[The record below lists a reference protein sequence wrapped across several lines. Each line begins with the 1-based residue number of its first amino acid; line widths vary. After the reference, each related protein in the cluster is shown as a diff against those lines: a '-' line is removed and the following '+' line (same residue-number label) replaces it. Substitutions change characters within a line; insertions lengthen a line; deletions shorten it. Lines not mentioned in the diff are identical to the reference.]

1 MRDELISF
9 QQTAVS
15 KLLAE
20 INSAE
25 AYHKVDGR
33 PQVIAFRAP
42 TGSGKTIVMTT
53 VIEDI
58 LNGTETTVEQPEA
71 IFVWL
76 SDSPQL
82 NEQSKTKIITKA
94 DKIRPNQCVTIEDD
108 SFDQEMFDD
117 GMIYF
122 LNTQKLGKSS
132 RLVSGGDSRTYT
144 IWQTLQNTAVQ
155 KGNHLYVIID
165 EAHRGMHDRDAARA
179 TTIMQKFLKG
189 SEADGL
195 QPMPV
200 VIGMSATDER
210 FRRLVGNIS
219 SVRHD
224 VDVRPDEVRSSGLL
238 KDRIIITYPEQ
249 DSIDDMV
256 ILQAAADE
264 WKDKCE
270 HWNYYCET
278 QHSQQVRPV
287 LVIQVENRS
296 SDSASATE
304 IGECLSRIETRTGAR
319 FTEYEV
325 VHTFGQTATIEVG
338 DLKIHH
344 VDASDIADNK
354 KIRVVFF
361 KENLSTGWDCP
372 RAETMMSFRHAQDAT
387 YIAQLLG
394 RMIRTPLQRHIDVDE
409 TLNEVRLFLPH
420 FNKDN
425 VESVMKA
432 LQDEEGSDIPAD
444 VEGESYGSDS
454 RETWGYRPRTNHRE
468 VDPNQITLE
477 GYAQS
482 QGIPADPLFGNQYA
496 EAGKETAGETT
507 QKELVSPASADRP
520 DTNIGNPFIRTVPT
534 QQNTDAGTASLV
546 SGAETSETST
556 SPEPEQEQLV
566 FTDSIDREAIA
577 AFINRTAL
585 ITYEIKP
592 FKTTDYLPSLIKLA
606 SLIKNTGLD
615 TYALYNIQADGIKM
629 IEEYISKLKK
639 IGEYDTLATE
649 VKKLNLSWKVF
660 DAFGEAVNGDEE
672 YIYYTSSDEDI
683 DRKFRIAEKILGGFG
698 LGAAYG
704 APHFNQDN
712 PSEYMVHVIL
722 FAADKDCVDKLHLY
736 AKDKFNELSDAYR
749 LQFAHM
755 TSDSYRKQYDAIISN
770 GNEVSAHSFHL
781 PEQIRPI
788 VDQDGEKYYNHFFV
802 NEDTGCAKIKLDTW
816 EKAVIDEEV
825 QRPDFVCWIRNPA
838 SSKSWGLC
846 LQRLENGI
854 VKGFYPDFLI
864 IRNVIGIGYV
874 IDILEPH
881 RGDLTDNLSKAKAL
895 VDYAQRQPS
904 APIGR
909 LQLIREG
916 KDNITGKKRMKRL
929 DLAKSAVRAKVMQLQ
944 MIQELDN
951 LFLDDNLVD

>member
-20 INSAE
+20 ITSAQ
-25 AYHKVDGR
+25 AYHRVDGR

-42 TGSGKTIVMTT
+42 TGSGKTIVMTE

-82 NEQSKTKIITKA
+82 NEQSKTKIIQKA
-94 DKIRPNQCVTIEDD
+94 DKIRPNQCVRIEDD
-108 SFDQEMFDD
+108 SFDQEMLDD

-122 LNTQKLGKSS
+122 LNTQKLGKAS
-132 RLVSGGDSRTYT
+132 RLVSGSDSRTYT
-144 IWQTLQNTAVQ
+144 IWQSLQNTAER

-165 EAHRGMHDRDAARA
+165 EAHRGMQDREAARA
-179 TTIMQKFLKG
+179 TSIMQKFLKG

-195 QPMPV
+195 DALPV

-224 VDVRPDEVRSSGLL
+224 VDVRPDEVRASGLL

-270 HWNYYCET
+270 HWNYYCTT
-278 QHSQQVRPV
+278 QKSQQVRPV
-287 LVIQVENRS
+287 LVIQVENRN

-304 IGECLSRIETRTGAR
+304 IGECLSRIEARTGAR
-319 FTEYEV
+319 FSEYEV
-325 VHTFGQTATIEVG
+325 VHTFGQTATIEAG
-338 DLKIHH
+338 GLKIHH

-409 TLNEVRLFLPH
+409 TLNEVCLFLPH

-432 LQDEEGSDIPAD
+432 LQDEEGSDIPAN
-444 VEGESYGSDS
+444 VEGESYGNDS
-454 RETWGYRPRTNHRE
+454 RETWGYRPRKHQPK
-468 VDPNQITLE
+468 VDLNQMTLA
-477 GYAQS
+477 GFAQS
-482 QGIPADPLFGNQYA
+482 QSIFVDPLF
-496 EAGKETAGETT
+496 EATESKADDTTKGGTT
-507 QKELVSPASADRP
+507 QEESVSSQQQKPDINIDNPSEMNVPAPRSINQGTTFAP
-520 DTNIGNPFIRTVPT
+520 
-534 QQNTDAGTASLV
+534 QQSDVGV
-546 SGAETSETST
+546 SST
-556 SPEPEQEQLV
+556 PEPEQEQLV
-566 FTDSIDREAIA
+566 FTDSIDREVIA
-577 AFINRTAL
+577 TFINKTAL

-615 TYALYNIQADGIKM
+615 SYALHSIQQDGVRMIK
-629 IEEYISKLKK
+629 EYIGRLKEN
-639 IGEYDTLATE
+639 GEYDTLASE

-660 DAFGEAVNGDEE
+660 DAFGKAVNEDKE

-698 LGAAYG
+698 LGTAYG
-704 APHFNQDN
+704 TLHFNPEN

-722 FAADKDCVDKLHLY
+722 FAAEKDCVDKLHLY
-736 AKDKFNELSDAYR
+736 AKNKFNEMSDTYR

-755 TSDSYRKQYDAIISN
+755 QSEKYRKQYDAIISN

-788 VDQDGEKYYNHFFV
+788 VDLDGEKYYNHFFV
-802 NEDTGCAKIKLDTW
+802 NEEVGYAKIKLDSW
-816 EKAVIDEEV
+816 EKAVIEEESK
-825 QRPDFVCWIRNPA
+825 RDDFICWIRNP
-838 SSKSWGLC
+838 SKGWGLC

-864 IRNVIGIGYV
+864 IRNVVGIGYA

-895 VDYAQRQPS
+895 VDYAQKQPS

-909 LQLIREG
+909 LQMIREG
-916 KDNITGKKRMKRL
+916 KDSITGKKRMKRL
-929 DLAKSAVRAKVMQLQ
+929 DLAKSAVRERVMQLQ
-944 MIQELDN
+944 STQELDA
-951 LFLDDNLVD
+951 LFLDDSLVE

>member
-20 INSAE
+20 INSAQ
-25 AYHKVDGR
+25 AYHRVDGR

-42 TGSGKTIVMTT
+42 TGSGKTIVMTE

-82 NEQSKTKIITKA
+82 NEQSKTKIIQKA

-108 SFDQEMFDD
+108 SFDQEMLDD

-122 LNTQKLGKSS
+122 LNTQKLGKAS
-132 RLVSGGDSRTYT
+132 RLVSGSDSRTYT
-144 IWQTLQNTAVQ
+144 IWQSLQNTAER

-165 EAHRGMHDRDAARA
+165 EAHRGMQDREAARA
-179 TTIMQKFLKG
+179 TSIMQKFLKG

-195 QPMPV
+195 DALPV

-224 VDVRPDEVRSSGLL
+224 VDVRPDEVRASGLL

-270 HWNYYCET
+270 HWNYYCTT
-278 QHSQQVRPV
+278 QKSQQVRPV
-287 LVIQVENRS
+287 LVIQVENRN

-304 IGECLSRIETRTGAR
+304 IGECLSRIEARTGAR
-319 FTEYEV
+319 FSEYEV
-325 VHTFGQTATIEVG
+325 VHTFGQTATIEAG
-338 DLKIHH
+338 GLKIHH

-409 TLNEVRLFLPH
+409 TLNEVCLFLPH

-444 VEGESYGSDS
+444 VEGESYGNDS
-454 RETWGYRPRTNHRE
+454 RETWGYRPRKHQPK
-468 VDPNQITLE
+468 VDLNQMTLA
-477 GYAQS
+477 GFAQS
-482 QGIPADPLFGNQYA
+482 QSIFVDPLF
-496 EAGKETAGETT
+496 EATESKADDTTKGGTT
-507 QKELVSPASADRP
+507 QEESVSSQQQKPDINIDNPSEMNVPAPRSINQGTTFAP
-520 DTNIGNPFIRTVPT
+520 
-534 QQNTDAGTASLV
+534 QQSDVGV
-546 SGAETSETST
+546 SST
-556 SPEPEQEQLV
+556 PEPEQEQLV
-566 FTDSIDREAIA
+566 FTDSIDREVIA
-577 AFINRTAL
+577 TFINKTAL

-615 TYALYNIQADGIKM
+615 SYALHSIQQDGVRMIK
-629 IEEYISKLKK
+629 EYIGRLKEN
-639 IGEYDTLATE
+639 GEYDTLASE

-660 DAFGEAVNGDEE
+660 DAFGKAVNEDKE

-698 LGAAYG
+698 LGTAYG
-704 APHFNQDN
+704 TLHFNPEN

-722 FAADKDCVDKLHLY
+722 FAAEKDCVDKLHLY
-736 AKDKFNELSDAYR
+736 AKNKFNEMSDTYI

-755 TSDSYRKQYDAIISN
+755 QSEKYRKQYDAIISN

-788 VDQDGEKYYNHFFV
+788 VDLDGEKYYNHFFV
-802 NEDTGCAKIKLDTW
+802 NEEVGYAKIKLDSW
-816 EKAVIDEEV
+816 EKAVIEEESK
-825 QRPDFVCWIRNPA
+825 RDDFICWIRNP
-838 SSKSWGLC
+838 SKGWGLC

-864 IRNVIGIGYV
+864 IRNVVGIGYA

-895 VDYAQRQPS
+895 VDYAQKQPS

-909 LQLIREG
+909 LQMIREG
-916 KDNITGKKRMKRL
+916 KDSITGKKRMKRL
-929 DLAKSAVRAKVMQLQ
+929 DLAKSAVRERVMQLQ
-944 MIQELDN
+944 STQELDA
-951 LFLDDNLVD
+951 LFLDDSLVE

>member
-20 INSAE
+20 INSAQ
-25 AYHKVDGR
+25 AYHRVDGR

-42 TGSGKTIVMTT
+42 TGSGKTIVMTE

-82 NEQSKTKIITKA
+82 NEQSKTKIIQKA

-108 SFDQEMFDD
+108 SFDQEMLDD

-122 LNTQKLGKSS
+122 LNTQKLGKAS
-132 RLVSGGDSRTYT
+132 RLVSGSDSRTYT
-144 IWQTLQNTAVQ
+144 IWQSLQNTAER

-165 EAHRGMHDRDAARA
+165 EAHRGMQDREAARA
-179 TTIMQKFLKG
+179 TSIMQKFLKG

-195 QPMPV
+195 DALPV

-224 VDVRPDEVRSSGLL
+224 VDVRPDEVRASGLL

-270 HWNYYCET
+270 HWNYYCTT
-278 QHSQQVRPV
+278 QKSQQVRPV
-287 LVIQVENRS
+287 LVIQVENRN

-304 IGECLSRIETRTGAR
+304 IGECLSRIEARTGAR
-319 FTEYEV
+319 FSEYEV
-325 VHTFGQTATIEVG
+325 VHTFGQTATIEAG
-338 DLKIHH
+338 GLKIHH

-444 VEGESYGSDS
+444 VEGESYGNDS
-454 RETWGYRPRTNHRE
+454 RETWGYRPRKHQPK
-468 VDPNQITLE
+468 VDLNQMTLA
-477 GYAQS
+477 GFAQS
-482 QGIPADPLFGNQYA
+482 QSIFVDPLF
-496 EAGKETAGETT
+496 EATESKADDTTKGGTT
-507 QKELVSPASADRP
+507 QEESVSSQQQKPDINIDNPSEMNVPAPRSINQGTTFAP
-520 DTNIGNPFIRTVPT
+520 
-534 QQNTDAGTASLV
+534 QQSDVGV
-546 SGAETSETST
+546 SST
-556 SPEPEQEQLV
+556 PEPEQEQLV
-566 FTDSIDREAIA
+566 FTDSIDREVIA
-577 AFINRTAL
+577 TFINKTAL

-615 TYALYNIQADGIKM
+615 SYALHSIQQDGVRMIK
-629 IEEYISKLKK
+629 EYIGRLKEN
-639 IGEYDTLATE
+639 GEYDTLASE

-660 DAFGEAVNGDEE
+660 DAFGKAVNEDKE

-698 LGAAYG
+698 LGTAYG
-704 APHFNQDN
+704 TLHFNPEN

-722 FAADKDCVDKLHLY
+722 FAAEKDCVDKLHLY
-736 AKDKFNELSDAYR
+736 AKNKFNEMSDTYR

-755 TSDSYRKQYDAIISN
+755 QSEKYRKQYDAIISN

-788 VDQDGEKYYNHFFV
+788 VDLDGEKYYNHFFV
-802 NEDTGCAKIKLDTW
+802 NEEVGYAKIKLDSW
-816 EKAVIDEEV
+816 EKAVIEEESK
-825 QRPDFVCWIRNPA
+825 RDDFICWIRNP
-838 SSKSWGLC
+838 SKGWGLC

-864 IRNVIGIGYV
+864 IRNVVGIGYA

-895 VDYAQRQPS
+895 VDYAQKQPS

-909 LQLIREG
+909 LQMIREG
-916 KDNITGKKRMKRL
+916 KDSITGKKRMKRL
-929 DLAKSAVRAKVMQLQ
+929 DLAKSAVRERVMQLQ
-944 MIQELDN
+944 STQELDA
-951 LFLDDNLVD
+951 LFLDDSLVE

>member
-1 MRDELISF
+1 MRDELTPF

-20 INSAE
+20 ISSAV

-108 SFDQEMFDD
+108 SFDQEMLDD

-132 RLVSGGDSRTYT
+132 RLVSDGDNRTYT
-144 IWQTLQNTAVQ
+144 IWQTLQNTAEQ

-165 EAHRGMHDRDAARA
+165 EAHRGMHDKEAAKA

-195 QPMPV
+195 SPMPI

-224 VDVRPDEVRSSGLL
+224 VEVRPDEVRDSGLL

-264 WKDKCE
+264 WKNKCD

-287 LVIQVENRS
+287 LVIQVENRNN
-296 SDSASATE
+296 DSASSTE
-304 IGECLSRIETRTGAR
+304 IGECLSRIEARTGAR
-319 FTEYEV
+319 FSEYEV

-338 DLKIHH
+338 GLKIHH

-394 RMIRTPLQRHIDVDE
+394 RMIRTPLQSHIKVDE

-454 RETWGYRPRTNHRE
+454 RETWGYRPRTRRQT
-468 VDPNQITLE
+468 VDPNQMTLE
-477 GYAQS
+477 AYEQS
-482 QGIPADPLFGNQYA
+482 QGIPVDPLF
-496 EAGKETAGETT
+496 ETLKSETEDT
-507 QKELVSPASADRP
+507 AADGTTRDESTSQADTDKP
-520 DTNIGNPFIRTVPT
+520 DTNIDNPSIRTVPT
-534 QQNTDAGTASLV
+534 QQNADVKTTLTSQSNTADIPNTLES
-546 SGAETSETST
+546 
-556 SPEPEQEQLV
+556 EQLQL
-566 FTDSIDREAIA
+566 FLNEPIDRESIA
-577 AFINRTAL
+577 DFINNTAL

-592 FKTTDYLPSLIKLA
+592 FKTTDYLPSLINLA

-615 TYALYNIQADGIKM
+615 TYALHNIQQDGIKM
-629 IEEYISKLKK
+629 IEEYIGKLRDC
-639 IGEYDTLATE
+639 GEYDMLAAE
-649 VKKLNLSWKVF
+649 VKKLNLSWKIF
-660 DAFGEAVNGDEE
+660 DAFGKAINEDKE

-704 APHFNQDN
+704 IPHFNPDN

-736 AKDKFNELSDAYR
+736 AKDKFNKLSDAYR

-755 TSDSYRKQYDAIISN
+755 TSDKYRKQYDAIISN
-770 GNEVSAHSFHL
+770 GNEVSVHSFHL

-788 VDQDGEKYYNHFFV
+788 VDQDGKEYYNHFFV
-802 NEDTGCAKIKLDTW
+802 NEEVGYAKIKLDTW
-816 EKAVIDEEV
+816 EEAVIDEETK
-825 QRPDFVCWIRNPA
+825 RNDFVCWIRNP
-838 SSKSWGLC
+838 SSPKGWGLC
-846 LQRLENGI
+846 LQRTENGI
-854 VKGFYPDFLI
+854 VKGFYPDFII
-864 IRNVIGIGYV
+864 IRNITGIGYV

-881 RGDLTDNLSKAKAL
+881 RADLTDNLSKAKAL
-895 VDYAQRQPS
+895 ADYAQKQPS

-929 DLAKSAVRAKVMQLQ
+929 DLAKSEVRARVMQIQ
-944 MIQELDN
+944 TTQELDA
-951 LFLDDNLVD
+951 LFLDDSLVD

>member
-20 INSAE
+20 INSAQ
-25 AYHKVDGR
+25 AYHRVDGR

-42 TGSGKTIVMTT
+42 TGSGKTIVMTE

-82 NEQSKTKIITKA
+82 NEQSKTKIIQKA

-108 SFDQEMFDD
+108 SFDQEMLDD

-122 LNTQKLGKSS
+122 LNTQKLGKAS
-132 RLVSGGDSRTYT
+132 RLVSGSDSRTYT
-144 IWQTLQNTAVQ
+144 IWQSLQNTAER
-155 KGNHLYVIID
+155 KGNHLCVIID
-165 EAHRGMHDRDAARA
+165 EAHRGMQDREAARA
-179 TTIMQKFLKG
+179 TSIMQKFLKG

-195 QPMPV
+195 DALPV

-224 VDVRPDEVRSSGLL
+224 VDVRPDEVRASGLL

-270 HWNYYCET
+270 HWNYYCTT
-278 QHSQQVRPV
+278 QKSQQVRPV
-287 LVIQVENRS
+287 LVIQVENRN

-304 IGECLSRIETRTGAR
+304 IGECLSRIEARTGAR
-319 FTEYEV
+319 FSEYEV
-325 VHTFGQTATIEVG
+325 VHTFGQTATIEAG
-338 DLKIHH
+338 GLKIHH

-409 TLNEVRLFLPH
+409 TLNEVCLFLPH

-444 VEGESYGSDS
+444 VEGESYGNDS
-454 RETWGYRPRTNHRE
+454 RETWGYRPRKHQPK
-468 VDPNQITLE
+468 VDLNQMTLA
-477 GYAQS
+477 GFAQS
-482 QGIPADPLFGNQYA
+482 QSIFVDPLF
-496 EAGKETAGETT
+496 EATESKADDTTKGGTT
-507 QKELVSPASADRP
+507 QEESVSSQQQKPDINIDNPSEMNVPAPRSINQGTTFAP
-520 DTNIGNPFIRTVPT
+520 
-534 QQNTDAGTASLV
+534 QQSDVGV
-546 SGAETSETST
+546 SST
-556 SPEPEQEQLV
+556 PEPEQEQLV
-566 FTDSIDREAIA
+566 FTDSIDREVIA
-577 AFINRTAL
+577 TFINKTAL

-615 TYALYNIQADGIKM
+615 SYALHSIQQDGVRMIK
-629 IEEYISKLKK
+629 EYIGRLKEN
-639 IGEYDTLATE
+639 GEYDTLASE

-660 DAFGEAVNGDEE
+660 DAFGKAVNEDKE

-698 LGAAYG
+698 LGTAYG
-704 APHFNQDN
+704 TLHFNPEN

-722 FAADKDCVDKLHLY
+722 FAAEKDCVDKLHLY
-736 AKDKFNELSDAYR
+736 AKNKFNEMSDTYR

-755 TSDSYRKQYDAIISN
+755 QSEKYRKQYDAIISN

-788 VDQDGEKYYNHFFV
+788 VDLDGEKYYNHFFV
-802 NEDTGCAKIKLDTW
+802 NEEVGYAKIKLDSW
-816 EKAVIDEEV
+816 EKAVIEEESK
-825 QRPDFVCWIRNPA
+825 RDDFICWIRNP
-838 SSKSWGLC
+838 SKGWGLC

-864 IRNVIGIGYV
+864 IRNVVGIGYA

-895 VDYAQRQPS
+895 VDYAQKQPS

-909 LQLIREG
+909 LQMIREG
-916 KDNITGKKRMKRL
+916 KDSITGKKRMKRL
-929 DLAKSAVRAKVMQLQ
+929 DLAKSAVRERVMQLQ
-944 MIQELDN
+944 STQELDA
-951 LFLDDNLVD
+951 LFLDDSLVE

>member
-20 INSAE
+20 INSAQ
-25 AYHKVDGR
+25 AYHRVDGR

-42 TGSGKTIVMTT
+42 TGSGKTIVMTE

-82 NEQSKTKIITKA
+82 NEQSKTKIIQKA

-108 SFDQEMFDD
+108 SFDQEMLDD

-122 LNTQKLGKSS
+122 LNTQKLGKAS
-132 RLVSGGDSRTYT
+132 RLVSGSDSRTYT
-144 IWQTLQNTAVQ
+144 IWQSLQNTAER

-165 EAHRGMHDRDAARA
+165 EAHRGMQDREAARA
-179 TTIMQKFLKG
+179 TSIMQKFLKG

-195 QPMPV
+195 DALPV

-224 VDVRPDEVRSSGLL
+224 VDVRPDEVRASGLL

-270 HWNYYCET
+270 HWNYYCTT
-278 QHSQQVRPV
+278 QKSQQVRPV
-287 LVIQVENRS
+287 LVIQVENRN

-304 IGECLSRIETRTGAR
+304 IGECLSRIEARTGAR
-319 FTEYEV
+319 FSEYEV
-325 VHTFGQTATIEVG
+325 VHTFGQTATIEAG
-338 DLKIHH
+338 GLKIHH

-409 TLNEVRLFLPH
+409 TLNEVCLFLPH

-444 VEGESYGSDS
+444 VEGESYGNDS
-454 RETWGYRPRTNHRE
+454 RETWGYRPRKHQPK
-468 VDPNQITLE
+468 VDLNQMTLA
-477 GYAQS
+477 GFAQS
-482 QGIPADPLFGNQYA
+482 QSIFVDPLF
-496 EAGKETAGETT
+496 EATESKADDTTKGGTT
-507 QKELVSPASADRP
+507 QEESVSSQQQKPDINIDNPSEMNVPAPRSINQGTTFAP
-520 DTNIGNPFIRTVPT
+520 
-534 QQNTDAGTASLV
+534 QQSDVGV
-546 SGAETSETST
+546 SSTPET
-556 SPEPEQEQLV
+556 EQEQLV
-566 FTDSIDREAIA
+566 FTDSIDREVIA
-577 AFINRTAL
+577 TFINKTAL

-615 TYALYNIQADGIKM
+615 SYALHSIQQDGVRMIK
-629 IEEYISKLKK
+629 EYIGRLKEN
-639 IGEYDTLATE
+639 GEYDTLASE

-660 DAFGEAVNGDEE
+660 DAFGKAVNEDKE

-698 LGAAYG
+698 LGTAYG
-704 APHFNQDN
+704 TLHFNPEN

-722 FAADKDCVDKLHLY
+722 FAAEKDCVDKLHLY
-736 AKDKFNELSDAYR
+736 AKNKFNEMSDTYR

-755 TSDSYRKQYDAIISN
+755 QSEKYRKQYDAIISN

-788 VDQDGEKYYNHFFV
+788 VDLDGEKYYNHFFV
-802 NEDTGCAKIKLDTW
+802 NEEVGYAKIKLDSW
-816 EKAVIDEEV
+816 EKAVIEEESK
-825 QRPDFVCWIRNPA
+825 RDDFICWIRNP
-838 SSKSWGLC
+838 SKGWGLC

-864 IRNVIGIGYV
+864 IRNVVGIGYA

-895 VDYAQRQPS
+895 VDYAQKQPS

-909 LQLIREG
+909 LQMIREG
-916 KDNITGKKRMKRL
+916 KDSITGKKRMKRL
-929 DLAKSAVRAKVMQLQ
+929 DLAKSAVRERVMQLQ
-944 MIQELDN
+944 STQELDA
-951 LFLDDNLVD
+951 LFLDDSLVE

>member
-1 MRDELISF
+1 MRDELMSF

-58 LNGTETTVEQPEA
+58 FNGTETMIEQPEA
-71 IFVWL
+71 IFIWL

-82 NEQSKTKIITKA
+82 NEQSKMKIVTKA
-94 DKIRPNQCVTIEDD
+94 DKIRPNQCVTVEEK
-108 SFDQEMFDD
+108 SFDQELLDD

-132 RLVSGGDSRTYT
+132 RLVSDGDNRTYT
-144 IWQTLQNTAVQ
+144 IWQTLQNTA
-155 KGNHLYVIID
+155 KEKSDHLYVIID
-165 EAHRGMHDRDAARA
+165 EAHRGMRDKDAAKA

-189 SEADGL
+189 SDEDGL
-195 QPMPV
+195 DPMPV

-224 VDVRPDEVRSSGLL
+224 VDVRPDEVRASGLL

-264 WKDKCE
+264 WKNKCE

-278 QHSQQVRPV
+278 QHSAQVRPV

-304 IGECLSRIETRTGAR
+304 IGECISCIESRTGAR
-319 FTEYEV
+319 FSEYEV
-325 VHTFGQTATIEVG
+325 VHTFGQTATIEAG
-338 DLKIHH
+338 GLRIHH

-372 RAETMMSFRHAQDAT
+372 RAETMMSFRRAQDAT

-432 LQDEEGSDIPAD
+432 LQDEEGSEIPAD
-444 VEGESYGSDS
+444 VEGEGYGNGS
-454 RETWGYRPRTNHRE
+454 RETWGYRPKARCQTA
-468 VDPNQITLE
+468 DPNQTMIADF
-477 GYAQS
+477 GQM
-482 QGIPADPLFGNQYA
+482 QGITTDPLFDTQ
-496 EAGKETAGETT
+496 
-507 QKELVSPASADRP
+507 QKEMNPSESGEAVHEAPASWPHTTRP
-520 DTNIGNPFIRTVPT
+520 DTNIDHPSVRTVPIP
-534 QQNTDAGTASLV
+534 QNLNGETIGTSQPDNAGASAV
-546 SGAETSETST
+546 S
-556 SPEPEQEQLV
+556 EPEAEQLV
-566 FTDSIDREAIA
+566 FVPTIDREAIA
-577 AFINRTAL
+577 AFINKTAL
-585 ITYEIKP
+585 LTYEIKP
-592 FKTTDYLPSLIKLA
+592 FKTTDYLPSLIQLA

-615 TYALYNIQADGIKM
+615 TYALHSVQQDGIKM
-629 IEEYISKLKK
+629 IEEYIGKLRKT
-639 IGEYDTLATE
+639 GEYDALSAE

-660 DAFGEAVNGDEE
+660 DAFGEAVNKDKE
-672 YIYYTSSDEDI
+672 YTYYTSSDEDI

-704 APHFNQDN
+704 ASHFNPDN
-712 PSEYMVHVIL
+712 PSKYMIHVIL

-736 AKDKFNELSDAYR
+736 AKGKFDALSDAYR
-749 LQFAHM
+749 LQFAHIA
-755 TSDSYRKQYDAIISN
+755 SDKYRKQYDAIVTN

-788 VDQDGEKYYNHFFV
+788 VDQDGEKYYEHFFV
-802 NEDTGCAKIKLDTW
+802 NEDTGYAKIKLDSW

-825 QRPDFVCWIRNPA
+825 QRPDFVCWIRNPTTG
-838 SSKSWGLC
+838 WGLT
-846 LQRLENGI
+846 LRRWENGK
-854 VKGFYPDFLI
+854 VKPFHPDFI
-864 IRNVIGIGYV
+864 IVRNVKGIGYV
-874 IDILEPH
+874 IDLLEPH
-881 RGDLTDNLSKAKAL
+881 RADLTDNLSKAKAM
-895 VDYAQRQPS
+895 VDYAQKQPV

-929 DLAKSAVRAKVMQLQ
+929 DLAKSAVRARVMQIQ
-944 MIQELDN
+944 TTQELDS
-951 LFLDDNLVD
+951 LFLDDSLVD

>member
-20 INSAE
+20 ITSAQ
-25 AYHKVDGR
+25 AYHRVDGR

-42 TGSGKTIVMTT
+42 TGSGKTIVMTE

-82 NEQSKTKIITKA
+82 NEQSKTKIIQKA

-108 SFDQEMFDD
+108 SFDQEMLDD

-122 LNTQKLGKSS
+122 LNTQKLGKAS
-132 RLVSGGDSRTYT
+132 RLVSGSDSRTYT
-144 IWQTLQNTAVQ
+144 IWQSLQNTAER

-165 EAHRGMHDRDAARA
+165 EAHRGMQDREAARA
-179 TTIMQKFLKG
+179 TSIMQKFLKG

-195 QPMPV
+195 DALPV

-224 VDVRPDEVRSSGLL
+224 VDVRPDEVRASGLL

-270 HWNYYCET
+270 HWNYYCTT
-278 QHSQQVRPV
+278 QKSQQVRPV
-287 LVIQVENRS
+287 LVIQVENRN

-304 IGECLSRIETRTGAR
+304 IGECLSRIEARTGAR
-319 FTEYEV
+319 FSEYEV
-325 VHTFGQTATIEVG
+325 VHTFGQTATIEAG
-338 DLKIHH
+338 GLKIHH

-409 TLNEVRLFLPH
+409 TLNEVCLFLPH

-444 VEGESYGSDS
+444 VEGESYGNDS
-454 RETWGYRPRTNHRE
+454 RETWGYRPRKHQPK
-468 VDPNQITLE
+468 VDLNQMTLA
-477 GYAQS
+477 GFAQS
-482 QGIPADPLFGNQYA
+482 QSIFVDPLF
-496 EAGKETAGETT
+496 EATESKADDTTKGGTT
-507 QKELVSPASADRP
+507 QEESVSSQQQKPDINIDNPSEMNVPAPRSI
-520 DTNIGNPFIRTVPT
+520 N
-534 QQNTDAGTASLV
+534 QGTTFAPHQSDVGV
-546 SGAETSETST
+546 SST
-556 SPEPEQEQLV
+556 PEPEQEQLV
-566 FTDSIDREAIA
+566 FTDSIDREVIA
-577 AFINRTAL
+577 TFINKTAL

-615 TYALYNIQADGIKM
+615 SYALHSIQQDGVRMIK
-629 IEEYISKLKK
+629 EYIGRLKEN
-639 IGEYDTLATE
+639 GEYDTLASE

-660 DAFGEAVNGDEE
+660 DAFGKAVNEDKE

-698 LGAAYG
+698 LGTAYG
-704 APHFNQDN
+704 TLHFNPEN

-722 FAADKDCVDKLHLY
+722 FAAEKDCVDKLHLY
-736 AKDKFNELSDAYR
+736 AKNKFNEMSDTYR

-755 TSDSYRKQYDAIISN
+755 QSEKYRKQYDAIISN

-788 VDQDGEKYYNHFFV
+788 VDLDGEKYYNHFFV
-802 NEDTGCAKIKLDTW
+802 NEEVGYAKIKLDSW
-816 EKAVIDEEV
+816 EKAVIEEESK
-825 QRPDFVCWIRNPA
+825 RDDFICWIRNP
-838 SSKSWGLC
+838 SKGWGLC

-864 IRNVIGIGYV
+864 IRNVVGIGYA

-895 VDYAQRQPS
+895 VDYAQKQPS

-909 LQLIREG
+909 LQMIREG
-916 KDNITGKKRMKRL
+916 KDSITGKKRMKRL
-929 DLAKSAVRAKVMQLQ
+929 DLAKSAVRERVMQLQ
-944 MIQELDN
+944 STQELDA
-951 LFLDDNLVD
+951 LFLDDSLVE

>member
-20 INSAE
+20 INSAV

-33 PQVIAFRAP
+33 PQVVAFRAP

-94 DKIRPNQCVTIEDD
+94 DKIRANQCVTIEDD
-108 SFDQEMFDD
+108 SFDQETLDD

-144 IWQTLQNTAVQ
+144 IWQTLQNTAEQ
-155 KGNHLYVIID
+155 KGDHLYVIID
-165 EAHRGMHDRDAARA
+165 EAHRGMHDRDAAKA
-179 TTIMQKFLKG
+179 TSIMQKFLKG
-189 SEADGL
+189 SEPDGL
-195 QPMPV
+195 EAMSI

-238 KDRIIITYPEQ
+238 KDRIIITYPDQ

-264 WKDKCE
+264 WKNKCE

-287 LVIQVENRS
+287 FVIQVENRNN
-296 SDSASATE
+296 DSASATE
-304 IGECLSRIETRTGAR
+304 IAECLSRIESRTGAR
-319 FTEYEV
+319 FSEYEV
-325 VHTFGQTATIEVG
+325 VHTFGQTATIEAG
-338 DLKIHH
+338 GLKIHH

-354 KIRVVFF
+354 KIRIVFF

-444 VEGESYGSDS
+444 LESESYGNDS
-454 RETWGYRPRTNHRE
+454 RETWGYRPRTHQQK
-468 VDPNQITLE
+468 VDPNQIKLE
-477 GYAQS
+477 DFDQPQDIS
-482 QGIPADPLFGNQYA
+482 ADPLFETSGN
-496 EAGKETAGETT
+496 EVDETTTDETAQQGKYDSFSQVE
-507 QKELVSPASADRP
+507 KP
-520 DTNIGNPFIRTVPT
+520 DTNIDNPSVRTVPAHD
-534 QQNTDAGTASLV
+534 NTNQGTS
-546 SGAETSETST
+546 ST
-556 SPEPEQEQLV
+556 SQLTGSDEPNTPEPEQMRIV
-566 FTDSIDREAIA
+566 FTDSINREEIA

-615 TYALYNIQADGIKM
+615 PYALHGIQQDGIRM
-629 IEEYISKLKK
+629 IEEYISKLKEAS
-639 IGEYDTLATE
+639 EYDTLANE

-660 DAFGEAVNGDEE
+660 DAFGRAVNKDKE
-672 YIYYTSSDEDI
+672 YIYYTSSEEDI

-704 APHFNQDN
+704 GLYYNPDN

-722 FAADKDCVDKLHLY
+722 FAADKDCVEKLHFY
-736 AKDKFNELSDAYR
+736 AKNKFNEMSDAYR

-755 TSDSYRKQYDAIISN
+755 KSEKYRKQYDAIISN
-770 GNEVSAHSFHL
+770 GNDVSAHSFHL

-802 NEDTGCAKIKLDTW
+802 NEEAGYAKIKLDSW
-816 EKAVIDEEV
+816 EKAVINEESK
-825 QRPDFVCWIRNPA
+825 RDDFICWIRNP
-838 SSKSWGLC
+838 SKGWGLC
-846 LQRLENGI
+846 LKRLENGI
-854 VKGFYPDFLI
+854 HKGFYPDFLI
-864 IRNVIGIGYV
+864 VRYVSGLGYV

-881 RGDLTDNLSKAKAL
+881 RADLTDNLSKAKAL
-895 VDYAQRQPS
+895 VDYAQKQPT

-916 KDNITGKKRMKRL
+916 KDNTTGIKRMKRL
-929 DLAKSAVRAKVMQLQ
+929 DLAKSAVKARVMQLQ
-944 MIQELDN
+944 TTQELDA
-951 LFLDDNLVD
+951 LFLDDSLVD

>member
-20 INSAE
+20 INSAQ
-25 AYHKVDGR
+25 AYHRVDGR

-42 TGSGKTIVMTT
+42 TGSGKTIVMTE

-82 NEQSKTKIITKA
+82 NEQSKTKIIQKA

-108 SFDQEMFDD
+108 SFDQEMLDD

-122 LNTQKLGKSS
+122 LNTQKLGKAS
-132 RLVSGGDSRTYT
+132 RLVSGSDSRTYT
-144 IWQTLQNTAVQ
+144 IWQSLQNTAER

-165 EAHRGMHDRDAARA
+165 EAHRGMQDREAARA
-179 TTIMQKFLKG
+179 TSIMQKFLKG

-195 QPMPV
+195 DALPV

-224 VDVRPDEVRSSGLL
+224 VDVRPDEVRASGLL

-249 DSIDDMV
+249 DSIDDIV

-270 HWNYYCET
+270 HWNYYCTT
-278 QHSQQVRPV
+278 QKSQQVRPV
-287 LVIQVENRS
+287 LVIQVENRN

-304 IGECLSRIETRTGAR
+304 IGECLSRIEARTGAR
-319 FTEYEV
+319 FSEYEV
-325 VHTFGQTATIEVG
+325 VHTFGQTATIEAG
-338 DLKIHH
+338 GLKIHH

-409 TLNEVRLFLPH
+409 TLNEVCLFLPH

-444 VEGESYGSDS
+444 VEGESYGNDS
-454 RETWGYRPRTNHRE
+454 RETWGYRPRKHQPK
-468 VDPNQITLE
+468 VDLNQMTLA
-477 GYAQS
+477 GFAQS
-482 QGIPADPLFGNQYA
+482 QSIFVDPLF
-496 EAGKETAGETT
+496 EATESKADDTTKGGTT
-507 QKELVSPASADRP
+507 QEESVSSQQQKPDINIDNPSEMNVPAPRSINQGTTFAP
-520 DTNIGNPFIRTVPT
+520 
-534 QQNTDAGTASLV
+534 QQSDVGV
-546 SGAETSETST
+546 SST
-556 SPEPEQEQLV
+556 PEPEQEQLV
-566 FTDSIDREAIA
+566 FTDSIDREVIA
-577 AFINRTAL
+577 TFINKTAL

-615 TYALYNIQADGIKM
+615 SYALHSIQQDGVRMIK
-629 IEEYISKLKK
+629 EYIGRLKEN
-639 IGEYDTLATE
+639 GEYDTLASE

-660 DAFGEAVNGDEE
+660 DAFGKAVNEDKE

-698 LGAAYG
+698 LGTAYG
-704 APHFNQDN
+704 TLHFNPEN

-722 FAADKDCVDKLHLY
+722 FAAEKDCVDKLHLY
-736 AKDKFNELSDAYR
+736 AKNKFNEMSDTYR

-755 TSDSYRKQYDAIISN
+755 QSEKYRKQYDAIISN

-788 VDQDGEKYYNHFFV
+788 VDLDGEKYYNHFFV
-802 NEDTGCAKIKLDTW
+802 NEEVGYAKIKLDSW
-816 EKAVIDEEV
+816 EKAVIEEESK
-825 QRPDFVCWIRNPA
+825 RDDFICWIRNP
-838 SSKSWGLC
+838 SKGWGLC

-864 IRNVIGIGYV
+864 IRNVVGIGYA

-895 VDYAQRQPS
+895 VDYAQKQPS

-909 LQLIREG
+909 LQMIREG
-916 KDNITGKKRMKRL
+916 KDSITGKKRMKRL
-929 DLAKSAVRAKVMQLQ
+929 DLAKSAVRERVMQLQ
-944 MIQELDN
+944 STQELDA
-951 LFLDDNLVD
+951 LFLDDSLVE

>member
-20 INSAE
+20 INSAK
-25 AYHKVDGR
+25 AYHKADGR

-58 LNGTETTVEQPEA
+58 FNGTETTVEQPEA

-82 NEQSKTKIITKA
+82 NEQSKTKIIQKA
-94 DKIRPNQCVTIEDD
+94 DKIRPNQCVTIEAD
-108 SFDQEMFDD
+108 SFDREMLDD

-132 RLVSGGDSRTYT
+132 RLVIGGDNRTYT
-144 IWQTLQNTAVQ
+144 IWQTLQNTADR
-155 KGNHLYVIID
+155 KGDHLYVIID
-165 EAHRGMHDRDAARA
+165 EAHRGMHDKDAARA

-189 SEADGL
+189 SERDGL
-195 QPMPV
+195 EAMPI

-219 SVRHD
+219 SVCHN

-238 KDRIIITYPEQ
+238 KDRIIITYPDQ

-264 WKDKCE
+264 WKNKCK
-270 HWNYYCET
+270 HWNYYCTT
-278 QHSQQVRPV
+278 QKSQQVRPV

-296 SDSASATE
+296 SDSTSATE
-304 IGECLSRIETRTGAR
+304 IGECLSRIESRTGAR
-319 FTEYEV
+319 FSEYEV
-325 VHTFGQTATIEVG
+325 VHTFGQTSAIEVG
-338 DLKIHH
+338 GLKIHH

-425 VESVMKA
+425 VEAVMKA

-444 VEGESYGSDS
+444 VEGESYGNAS
-454 RETWGYRPRTNHRE
+454 RETWGYRPRRQRQPK
-468 VDPNQITLE
+468 VDPNQLTFV
-477 GYAQS
+477 GYGQS
-482 QGIPADPLFGNQYA
+482 QSIPIDPLFENQQT
-496 EAGKETAGETT
+496 ETSSAVLEETSQLWT
-507 QKELVSPASADRP
+507 AKP
-520 DTNIGNPFIRTVPT
+520 DTNIDNPSVRTVR
-534 QQNTDAGTASLV
+534 AGTYTDEESIPTTTFIDPGNTSV
-546 SGAETSETST
+546 QETEL
-556 SPEPEQEQLV
+556 EQLE
-566 FTDSIDREAIA
+566 FADTSKIDRDAIA
-577 AFINRTAL
+577 AFINKAAL

-615 TYALYNIQADGIKM
+615 VYALYNIQQDGIKM
-629 IEEYISKLKK
+629 IEEHIGKLKAS
-639 IGEYDTLATE
+639 GEYDELASE
-649 VKKLNLSWKVF
+649 VKKLNLSWKIF
-660 DAFGEAVNGDEE
+660 DAFGKAVNEDKE

-704 APHFNQDN
+704 VPHFNPEN
-712 PSEYMVHVIL
+712 PYEYMIHVIL
-722 FAADKDCVDKLHLY
+722 FAADKECADKLHLY
-736 AKDKFNELSDAYR
+736 ARNKFNELSDAYR
-749 LQFAHM
+749 LQFAHVQ
-755 TSDSYRKQYDAIISN
+755 DDKYRKQYDAIISN

-802 NEDTGCAKIKLDTW
+802 NEDTGYARIKLDTW
-816 EKAVIDEEV
+816 EKAVIDEEK
-825 QRPDFVCWIRNPA
+825 QLSDFVCWIRNP
-838 SSKSWGLC
+838 SRGWGLC

-864 IRNVIGIGYV
+864 IRNVTGIGYV

-881 RGDLTDNLSKAKAL
+881 RADLTDNLSKAKAL
-895 VDYAQRQPS
+895 ADYAQKQPS

-909 LQLIREG
+909 LHLIREG
-916 KDNITGKKRMKRL
+916 KDNVNSKKKRIKRL
-929 DLAKSAVRAKVMQLQ
+929 DLMRSAVRARVMQIQ
-944 MIQELDN
+944 TTQELDN
-951 LFLDDNLVD
+951 LFLDDSLVD

>member
-20 INSAE
+20 INSAQ
-25 AYHKVDGR
+25 AYHRVDGR

-42 TGSGKTIVMTT
+42 TGSGKTIVMTE

-82 NEQSKTKIITKA
+82 NEQSKTKIIQKA

-108 SFDQEMFDD
+108 SFDQEMLDD

-122 LNTQKLGKSS
+122 LNTQKLGKAS
-132 RLVSGGDSRTYT
+132 RLVSGSDSRTYT
-144 IWQTLQNTAVQ
+144 IWQSLQNTAER

-165 EAHRGMHDRDAARA
+165 EAHRGMQDREAARA
-179 TTIMQKFLKG
+179 TSIMQKFLKG

-195 QPMPV
+195 DALPV

-224 VDVRPDEVRSSGLL
+224 VDVRPDEVRASGLL

-270 HWNYYCET
+270 HWNYYCTT
-278 QHSQQVRPV
+278 QKSQQVRPV
-287 LVIQVENRS
+287 LVIQVENRN

-304 IGECLSRIETRTGAR
+304 IGECLSRIEARTGAR
-319 FTEYEV
+319 FSEYEV
-325 VHTFGQTATIEVG
+325 VHTFGQTATIEAG
-338 DLKIHH
+338 GLKIHH

-409 TLNEVRLFLPH
+409 TLNEVCLFLPH

-444 VEGESYGSDS
+444 VEGESYGNDS
-454 RETWGYRPRTNHRE
+454 RETWGYRPRKHQPK
-468 VDPNQITLE
+468 VDLNQMTLACF
-477 GYAQS
+477 AQS
-482 QGIPADPLFGNQYA
+482 QSIFVDPLF
-496 EAGKETAGETT
+496 EATESKADDTTKGGTT
-507 QKELVSPASADRP
+507 QEESVSSQQQKPDINIDNPSEMNVPAPRSINQGTTFAP
-520 DTNIGNPFIRTVPT
+520 
-534 QQNTDAGTASLV
+534 QQSDVGV
-546 SGAETSETST
+546 SST
-556 SPEPEQEQLV
+556 PEPEQEQLV
-566 FTDSIDREAIA
+566 FTDSIDREVIA
-577 AFINRTAL
+577 TFINKTAL

-615 TYALYNIQADGIKM
+615 SYALHSIQQDGVRMIK
-629 IEEYISKLKK
+629 EYIGRLKEN
-639 IGEYDTLATE
+639 GEYDTLASE

-660 DAFGEAVNGDEE
+660 DAFGKAVNEDKE

-698 LGAAYG
+698 LGTAYG
-704 APHFNQDN
+704 TLHFNPEN

-722 FAADKDCVDKLHLY
+722 FAAEKDCVDKLHLY
-736 AKDKFNELSDAYR
+736 AKNKFNEMSDTYR

-755 TSDSYRKQYDAIISN
+755 QSEKYRKQYDAIISN

-788 VDQDGEKYYNHFFV
+788 VDLDGEKYYNHFFV
-802 NEDTGCAKIKLDTW
+802 NEEVGYAKIKLDSW
-816 EKAVIDEEV
+816 EKAVIEEESK
-825 QRPDFVCWIRNPA
+825 RDDFICWIRNP
-838 SSKSWGLC
+838 SKGWGLC

-864 IRNVIGIGYV
+864 IRNVVGIGYA

-895 VDYAQRQPS
+895 VDYAQKQPS

-909 LQLIREG
+909 LQMIREG
-916 KDNITGKKRMKRL
+916 KDSITGKKRMKRL
-929 DLAKSAVRAKVMQLQ
+929 DLAKSAVRERVMQLQ
-944 MIQELDN
+944 STQELDA
-951 LFLDDNLVD
+951 LFLDDSLVE

>member
-20 INSAE
+20 ITSAQ
-25 AYHKVDGR
+25 AYHRVDGR

-42 TGSGKTIVMTT
+42 TGSGKTIVMTE

-82 NEQSKTKIITKA
+82 NEQSKTEIIQKA

-108 SFDQEMFDD
+108 SFDQEMLDD

-122 LNTQKLGKSS
+122 LNTQKLGKAS
-132 RLVSGGDSRTYT
+132 RLVSGSDSRTYT
-144 IWQTLQNTAVQ
+144 IWQSLQNTAER

-165 EAHRGMHDRDAARA
+165 EAHRGMQDREAARA
-179 TTIMQKFLKG
+179 TSIMQKFLKG

-195 QPMPV
+195 DALPV

-224 VDVRPDEVRSSGLL
+224 VDVRPDEVRASGLL

-270 HWNYYCET
+270 HWNYYCTT
-278 QHSQQVRPV
+278 QKSQQVRPV
-287 LVIQVENRS
+287 LVIQVENRN

-304 IGECLSRIETRTGAR
+304 IGECLSRIEARTGAR
-319 FTEYEV
+319 FSEYEV
-325 VHTFGQTATIEVG
+325 VHTFGQTATIEAG
-338 DLKIHH
+338 GLKIHH

-409 TLNEVRLFLPH
+409 TLNEVCLFLPH

-444 VEGESYGSDS
+444 VEGESYGNDS
-454 RETWGYRPRTNHRE
+454 RETWGYRPRKHQPK
-468 VDPNQITLE
+468 VDLNQMTLA
-477 GYAQS
+477 GFAQS
-482 QGIPADPLFGNQYA
+482 QSIFVDPLF
-496 EAGKETAGETT
+496 EATESKADDTTKGGTT
-507 QKELVSPASADRP
+507 QEESVSSQQQKPDINIDNPSEMNVPAPRSINQGTTFAP
-520 DTNIGNPFIRTVPT
+520 
-534 QQNTDAGTASLV
+534 QQSDVGV
-546 SGAETSETST
+546 SST
-556 SPEPEQEQLV
+556 PEPEQEQLV
-566 FTDSIDREAIA
+566 FTDSIDREVIA
-577 AFINRTAL
+577 TFINKTAL

-615 TYALYNIQADGIKM
+615 SYALHSIQQDGVRMIK
-629 IEEYISKLKK
+629 EYIGRLKEN
-639 IGEYDTLATE
+639 GEYDTLASE

-660 DAFGEAVNGDEE
+660 DAFGKAVNEDKE

-698 LGAAYG
+698 LGTAYG
-704 APHFNQDN
+704 TLHFNPEN

-722 FAADKDCVDKLHLY
+722 FAAEKDCVDKLHLY
-736 AKDKFNELSDAYR
+736 AKNKFNEMSDTYR

-755 TSDSYRKQYDAIISN
+755 QSEKYRKQYDAIISN

-788 VDQDGEKYYNHFFV
+788 VDLDGEKYYNHFFV
-802 NEDTGCAKIKLDTW
+802 NEEVGYAKIKLDSW
-816 EKAVIDEEV
+816 EKAVIEEESK
-825 QRPDFVCWIRNPA
+825 RDDFICWIRNP
-838 SSKSWGLC
+838 SKGWGLC

-864 IRNVIGIGYV
+864 IRNVVGIGYA

-895 VDYAQRQPS
+895 VDYAQKQPS

-909 LQLIREG
+909 LQMIREG
-916 KDNITGKKRMKRL
+916 KDSITGKKRMKRL
-929 DLAKSAVRAKVMQLQ
+929 DLAKSAVRERVMQLQ
-944 MIQELDN
+944 STQELDA
-951 LFLDDNLVD
+951 LFLDDSLVE

>member
-20 INSAE
+20 INSAQ
-25 AYHKVDGR
+25 AYHRVDGR

-42 TGSGKTIVMTT
+42 TGSGKTIVMTE

-82 NEQSKTKIITKA
+82 NEQSKTKIIQKA

-108 SFDQEMFDD
+108 SFDQEMLDD

-122 LNTQKLGKSS
+122 LNTQKLGKAS
-132 RLVSGGDSRTYT
+132 RLVSGSDSRTYT
-144 IWQTLQNTAVQ
+144 IWQSLQNTAER

-165 EAHRGMHDRDAARA
+165 EAHRGMQDREAARA
-179 TTIMQKFLKG
+179 TSIMQKFLKG

-195 QPMPV
+195 DALPV

-224 VDVRPDEVRSSGLL
+224 VDVRPDEVRASGLL

-270 HWNYYCET
+270 HWNYYCTT
-278 QHSQQVRPV
+278 QKSQQVRPV
-287 LVIQVENRS
+287 LVIQVENRN

-304 IGECLSRIETRTGAR
+304 IGECLSRIEARTGAR
-319 FTEYEV
+319 FSEYEV
-325 VHTFGQTATIEVG
+325 VHTFGQTATIEAG
-338 DLKIHH
+338 GLKIHH

-394 RMIRTPLQRHIDVDE
+394 RMIRTQLQRHIDVDE
-409 TLNEVRLFLPH
+409 TLNEVCLFLPH

-444 VEGESYGSDS
+444 VEGESYGNDS
-454 RETWGYRPRTNHRE
+454 RETWGYRPRKHQPK
-468 VDPNQITLE
+468 VDLNQMTLA
-477 GYAQS
+477 GFAQS
-482 QGIPADPLFGNQYA
+482 QSIFVDPLF
-496 EAGKETAGETT
+496 EATESKADDTTKGGTT
-507 QKELVSPASADRP
+507 QEESVSSQQQKPDINIDNPSEMNVPAPRSINQGTTFAP
-520 DTNIGNPFIRTVPT
+520 
-534 QQNTDAGTASLV
+534 QQSDVGV
-546 SGAETSETST
+546 SST
-556 SPEPEQEQLV
+556 PEPEQEQLV
-566 FTDSIDREAIA
+566 FTDSIDREVIA
-577 AFINRTAL
+577 TFINKTAL

-615 TYALYNIQADGIKM
+615 SYALHSIQQDGVRMIK
-629 IEEYISKLKK
+629 EYIGRLKEN
-639 IGEYDTLATE
+639 GEYDTLASE

-660 DAFGEAVNGDEE
+660 DAFGKAVNEDKE

-698 LGAAYG
+698 LGTAYG
-704 APHFNQDN
+704 TLHFNPEN

-722 FAADKDCVDKLHLY
+722 FAAEKDCVDKLHLY
-736 AKDKFNELSDAYR
+736 AKNKFNEMSDTYR

-755 TSDSYRKQYDAIISN
+755 QSEKYRKQYDAIISN

-788 VDQDGEKYYNHFFV
+788 VDLDGEKYYNHFFV
-802 NEDTGCAKIKLDTW
+802 NEEVGYAKIKLDSW
-816 EKAVIDEEV
+816 EKAVIEEESK
-825 QRPDFVCWIRNPA
+825 RDDFICWIRNP
-838 SSKSWGLC
+838 SKGWGLC

-864 IRNVIGIGYV
+864 IRNVVGIGYA

-895 VDYAQRQPS
+895 VDYAQKQPS

-909 LQLIREG
+909 LQMIREG
-916 KDNITGKKRMKRL
+916 KDSITGKKRMKRL
-929 DLAKSAVRAKVMQLQ
+929 DLAKSAVRERVMQLQ
-944 MIQELDN
+944 STQELDA
-951 LFLDDNLVD
+951 LFLDDSLVE

>member
-20 INSAE
+20 INSAQ
-25 AYHKVDGR
+25 AYHRVDGR

-42 TGSGKTIVMTT
+42 TGSGKTIVMTE

-82 NEQSKTKIITKA
+82 NEQSKTKIIQKA

-108 SFDQEMFDD
+108 SFDQEMLDD

-122 LNTQKLGKSS
+122 LNPQKLGKAS
-132 RLVSGGDSRTYT
+132 RLVSGSDSRTYT
-144 IWQTLQNTAVQ
+144 IWQSLQNTAER

-165 EAHRGMHDRDAARA
+165 EAHRGMQDREAARA
-179 TTIMQKFLKG
+179 TSIMQKFLKG

-195 QPMPV
+195 DALPV

-224 VDVRPDEVRSSGLL
+224 VDVRPDEVRASGLL

-270 HWNYYCET
+270 HWNYYCTT
-278 QHSQQVRPV
+278 QKSQQVRPV
-287 LVIQVENRS
+287 LVIQVENRN

-304 IGECLSRIETRTGAR
+304 IGECLSRIEARTGAR
-319 FTEYEV
+319 FSEYEV
-325 VHTFGQTATIEVG
+325 VHTFGQTATIEAG
-338 DLKIHH
+338 GLKIHH

-387 YIAQLLG
+387 YLAQLLG

-409 TLNEVRLFLPH
+409 TLNEVCLFLPH

-444 VEGESYGSDS
+444 VEGESYGNDS
-454 RETWGYRPRTNHRE
+454 RETWGYRPRKHQPK
-468 VDPNQITLE
+468 VDLNQMTLA
-477 GYAQS
+477 GFAQS
-482 QGIPADPLFGNQYA
+482 QSIFVDPLF
-496 EAGKETAGETT
+496 EATESKADDTTKGGTT
-507 QKELVSPASADRP
+507 QEESVSSQQQKPDINIDNPSEMNVPAPRSINQGTTFAP
-520 DTNIGNPFIRTVPT
+520 
-534 QQNTDAGTASLV
+534 QQSDVGV
-546 SGAETSETST
+546 SST
-556 SPEPEQEQLV
+556 PEPEQEQLV
-566 FTDSIDREAIA
+566 FTDSIDREVIA
-577 AFINRTAL
+577 TFINKTAL

-615 TYALYNIQADGIKM
+615 SYALHSIQQDGVRMIK
-629 IEEYISKLKK
+629 EYIGRLKEN
-639 IGEYDTLATE
+639 GEYDTLASE

-660 DAFGEAVNGDEE
+660 DAFGKAVNEDKE

-698 LGAAYG
+698 LGTAYG
-704 APHFNQDN
+704 TLHFNPEN

-722 FAADKDCVDKLHLY
+722 FAAEKDCVDKLHLY
-736 AKDKFNELSDAYR
+736 AKNKFNEMSDTYR

-755 TSDSYRKQYDAIISN
+755 QSEKYRKQYDAIISN

-788 VDQDGEKYYNHFFV
+788 VDLDGEKYYNHFFV
-802 NEDTGCAKIKLDTW
+802 NEEVGYAKIKLDSW
-816 EKAVIDEEV
+816 EKAVIEEESK
-825 QRPDFVCWIRNPA
+825 RDDFICWIRNP
-838 SSKSWGLC
+838 SKGWGLC

-864 IRNVIGIGYV
+864 IRNVVGIGYA

-895 VDYAQRQPS
+895 VDYAQKQPS

-909 LQLIREG
+909 LQMIREG
-916 KDNITGKKRMKRL
+916 KDSITGKKRMKRL
-929 DLAKSAVRAKVMQLQ
+929 DLAKSAVRERVMQLQ
-944 MIQELDN
+944 STQELDA
-951 LFLDDNLVD
+951 LFLDDSLVE

>member
-20 INSAE
+20 INSAQ
-25 AYHKVDGR
+25 AYHRVDGR

-42 TGSGKTIVMTT
+42 TGSGKTIVMTE

-82 NEQSKTKIITKA
+82 NEQSKTKIIQKA

-108 SFDQEMFDD
+108 SFDQEMLDD

-122 LNTQKLGKSS
+122 LNTQKLGKAS
-132 RLVSGGDSRTYT
+132 RLVSGSDSRTYT
-144 IWQTLQNTAVQ
+144 IWQSLQNTAER

-165 EAHRGMHDRDAARA
+165 EAHRGMQDREAARA
-179 TTIMQKFLKG
+179 TSIMQKFLKG

-195 QPMPV
+195 DALPV

-224 VDVRPDEVRSSGLL
+224 VDVRPDEVRASGLL

-270 HWNYYCET
+270 HWNYYCTT
-278 QHSQQVRPV
+278 QKSQQVRPV
-287 LVIQVENRS
+287 LVIQVENRN

-304 IGECLSRIETRTGAR
+304 IGECLSRIEARTGAR
-319 FTEYEV
+319 FSEYEV
-325 VHTFGQTATIEVG
+325 VHTFGQTATIEAG
-338 DLKIHH
+338 GLKIHH

-409 TLNEVRLFLPH
+409 TLNEVCLFLPH

-444 VEGESYGSDS
+444 VEGESYGNDS
-454 RETWGYRPRTNHRE
+454 RETWGYRPRKHQPK
-468 VDPNQITLE
+468 VDLNQMTLA
-477 GYAQS
+477 GFAQS
-482 QGIPADPLFGNQYA
+482 QSIFVDPLF
-496 EAGKETAGETT
+496 EATESKADDTTKGGTT
-507 QKELVSPASADRP
+507 QEESVSSQQQKPDINIDNPSEMNVPAPRSINQGTTFAP
-520 DTNIGNPFIRTVPT
+520 
-534 QQNTDAGTASLV
+534 QQSDVGV
-546 SGAETSETST
+546 SST
-556 SPEPEQEQLV
+556 PEPEQEQLV
-566 FTDSIDREAIA
+566 FTDSIDREVIA
-577 AFINRTAL
+577 TFINKTAL

-615 TYALYNIQADGIKM
+615 SYALHSIQQDGVRMIK
-629 IEEYISKLKK
+629 EYIGRLKEN
-639 IGEYDTLATE
+639 GEYDTLASE

-660 DAFGEAVNGDEE
+660 DAFGKAVNEDKE

-698 LGAAYG
+698 LGTAYG
-704 APHFNQDN
+704 TLHFNPEN

-722 FAADKDCVDKLHLY
+722 FAAEKDCVDKLHLY
-736 AKDKFNELSDAYR
+736 AKNKFNEMSDTYR

-755 TSDSYRKQYDAIISN
+755 QSEKYRKQYDAIISN

-788 VDQDGEKYYNHFFV
+788 VDLDGEKYYNHFFV
-802 NEDTGCAKIKLDTW
+802 NEEVSYAKIKLDSW
-816 EKAVIDEEV
+816 EKAVIEEESK
-825 QRPDFVCWIRNPA
+825 RDDFICWIRNP
-838 SSKSWGLC
+838 SKGWGLC

-864 IRNVIGIGYV
+864 IRNVVGIGYA

-895 VDYAQRQPS
+895 VDYAQKQPS

-909 LQLIREG
+909 LQMIREG
-916 KDNITGKKRMKRL
+916 KDSITGKKRMKRL
-929 DLAKSAVRAKVMQLQ
+929 DLAKSAVRERVMQLQ
-944 MIQELDN
+944 STQELDA
-951 LFLDDNLVD
+951 LFLDDSLVE

>member
-20 INSAE
+20 ITSAQ
-25 AYHKVDGR
+25 AYHRVDGR

-42 TGSGKTIVMTT
+42 TGSGKTIVMTE

-82 NEQSKTKIITKA
+82 NEQSKTKIIQKA

-108 SFDQEMFDD
+108 SFDQEMLDD

-122 LNTQKLGKSS
+122 LNTQKLGKAS
-132 RLVSGGDSRTYT
+132 RLVSGSDSRTYT
-144 IWQTLQNTAVQ
+144 IWQSLQNTAER

-165 EAHRGMHDRDAARA
+165 EAHRGMQDREAARA
-179 TTIMQKFLKG
+179 TSIMQKFLKG

-195 QPMPV
+195 DALPV

-224 VDVRPDEVRSSGLL
+224 VDVRPDEVRASGLL

-270 HWNYYCET
+270 HWNYYCTT
-278 QHSQQVRPV
+278 QKSQQVRPV
-287 LVIQVENRS
+287 LVIQVENRN

-304 IGECLSRIETRTGAR
+304 IGECLSRIEARTGAR
-319 FTEYEV
+319 FSEYEV
-325 VHTFGQTATIEVG
+325 VHTFGQTATIEAG
-338 DLKIHH
+338 GLKIHH

-409 TLNEVRLFLPH
+409 TLNEVCLFLPH

-444 VEGESYGSDS
+444 VEGESYGNDS
-454 RETWGYRPRTNHRE
+454 RETWGYRPRKHQPK
-468 VDPNQITLE
+468 VDLNQMTLA
-477 GYAQS
+477 GFAQS
-482 QGIPADPLFGNQYA
+482 QSIFVDPLF
-496 EAGKETAGETT
+496 EATESKADDTTKGGTT
-507 QKELVSPASADRP
+507 QEESVSSQQQKPDINIDNPSEMNVPAPRSINQGTTFAP
-520 DTNIGNPFIRTVPT
+520 
-534 QQNTDAGTASLV
+534 QQSDVGV
-546 SGAETSETST
+546 SST
-556 SPEPEQEQLV
+556 PEPEQEQLV
-566 FTDSIDREAIA
+566 FTDSIDREVIA
-577 AFINRTAL
+577 TFINKTAL

-615 TYALYNIQADGIKM
+615 SYALHSIQQDGVRMIK
-629 IEEYISKLKK
+629 EYIGRLKEN
-639 IGEYDTLATE
+639 GEYDTLASE

-660 DAFGEAVNGDEE
+660 DAFGKAVNEDKE

-698 LGAAYG
+698 LGTAYG
-704 APHFNQDN
+704 TLHFNPEN

-722 FAADKDCVDKLHLY
+722 FAAEKDCVDKLHLY
-736 AKDKFNELSDAYR
+736 AKNKFNEMSDTYR

-755 TSDSYRKQYDAIISN
+755 QSEKYRKQYDAIISN

-788 VDQDGEKYYNHFFV
+788 VDLDGEKYYNHFFV
-802 NEDTGCAKIKLDTW
+802 NEEVGYAKIKLDSW
-816 EKAVIDEEV
+816 EKAVIEEESK
-825 QRPDFVCWIRNPA
+825 RDDFICWIRNP
-838 SSKSWGLC
+838 SKGWGLC

-864 IRNVIGIGYV
+864 IRNVVGIGYA

-895 VDYAQRQPS
+895 VDYAQKQPS

-909 LQLIREG
+909 LQMIREG
-916 KDNITGKKRMKRL
+916 KDSITGKKRMKRL
-929 DLAKSAVRAKVMQLQ
+929 DLTKSAVRERVMQLQ
-944 MIQELDN
+944 STQELDA
-951 LFLDDNLVD
+951 LFLDDSLVE

>member
-20 INSAE
+20 INSAQ
-25 AYHKVDGR
+25 AYHRVDGR

-42 TGSGKTIVMTT
+42 TGSGKTIVMTE

-82 NEQSKTKIITKA
+82 NEQSKTKIIQKA

-108 SFDQEMFDD
+108 SFDQEMLDD

-122 LNTQKLGKSS
+122 LNTQKLGKAS
-132 RLVSGGDSRTYT
+132 RLVSGSDSRTYT
-144 IWQTLQNTAVQ
+144 IWQSLQNTAER

-165 EAHRGMHDRDAARA
+165 EAHRGMQDREAARA
-179 TTIMQKFLKG
+179 TSIMQKFLKG

-195 QPMPV
+195 DAMPV

-224 VDVRPDEVRSSGLL
+224 VDVRPDEVRASGLL

-270 HWNYYCET
+270 HWNYYCTT
-278 QHSQQVRPV
+278 QKSQQVRPV
-287 LVIQVENRS
+287 LVIQVENRN

-304 IGECLSRIETRTGAR
+304 IGECLSRIEARTGAR
-319 FTEYEV
+319 FSEYEV
-325 VHTFGQTATIEVG
+325 VHTFGQTATIEASG
-338 DLKIHH
+338 LKIHH

-394 RMIRTPLQRHIDVDE
+394 RMIRTPLQRHIDMDE
-409 TLNEVRLFLPH
+409 TLNEVCLFLPH

-444 VEGESYGSDS
+444 VEGESYGNDS
-454 RETWGYRPRTNHRE
+454 RETWGYRPRKHQPK
-468 VDPNQITLE
+468 VDLNQMTLE
-477 GYAQS
+477 GFAQS
-482 QGIPADPLFGNQYA
+482 QSIFVDPLF
-496 EAGKETAGETT
+496 EATESKADDTTKGGTT
-507 QKELVSPASADRP
+507 QEESVSSQQQKPDINIDNPSEMNVPAPRSINQGTTFAP
-520 DTNIGNPFIRTVPT
+520 
-534 QQNTDAGTASLV
+534 QQSDVGV
-546 SGAETSETST
+546 SST
-556 SPEPEQEQLV
+556 LEPEQEQLV

-577 AFINRTAL
+577 TFINKTAL

-615 TYALYNIQADGIKM
+615 SYALHSIQQDGVRMIK
-629 IEEYISKLKK
+629 EYIGRLKEN
-639 IGEYDTLATE
+639 GEYDTLASE

-660 DAFGEAVNGDEE
+660 DAFGKAVNEDKE

-698 LGAAYG
+698 LGTAYG
-704 APHFNQDN
+704 TLHFNPEN

-722 FAADKDCVDKLHLY
+722 FAAEKDCVDKLHLY
-736 AKDKFNELSDAYR
+736 AKNKFNEMSDTYR

-755 TSDSYRKQYDAIISN
+755 QSEKYRKQYDAIISN

-788 VDQDGEKYYNHFFV
+788 VDLDGEKYYNHFFV
-802 NEDTGCAKIKLDTW
+802 NEEVGYAKIKLDSW
-816 EKAVIDEEV
+816 EKAVIEEESK
-825 QRPDFVCWIRNPA
+825 RDDFICWIRNP
-838 SSKSWGLC
+838 SKGWGLC

-864 IRNVIGIGYV
+864 IRNVVGIGYA

-895 VDYAQRQPS
+895 VDYAQKQPS

-909 LQLIREG
+909 LQMIREG
-916 KDNITGKKRMKRL
+916 KDSITGKKRMKRL
-929 DLAKSAVRAKVMQLQ
+929 DLAKSAVRERVMQLQ
-944 MIQELDN
+944 STQELDA
-951 LFLDDNLVD
+951 LFLDDSLVE

>member
-20 INSAE
+20 INSAQ
-25 AYHKVDGR
+25 AYHRVDGR

-42 TGSGKTIVMTT
+42 TGSGKTIVMTE

-82 NEQSKTKIITKA
+82 NEQSKTKIIQKA

-108 SFDQEMFDD
+108 SFDQEMLDD

-122 LNTQKLGKSS
+122 LNTQKLGKAS
-132 RLVSGGDSRTYT
+132 RLVSGSDSRTYT
-144 IWQTLQNTAVQ
+144 IWQSPQNTAER

-165 EAHRGMHDRDAARA
+165 EAHRGMQDREAARA
-179 TTIMQKFLKG
+179 TSIMQKFLKG

-195 QPMPV
+195 DALPV

-224 VDVRPDEVRSSGLL
+224 VDVRPDEVRASGLL

-270 HWNYYCET
+270 HWNYYCTT
-278 QHSQQVRPV
+278 QKSQQVRPV
-287 LVIQVENRS
+287 LVIQVENRN

-304 IGECLSRIETRTGAR
+304 IGECLSRIEARTGAR
-319 FTEYEV
+319 FSEYEV
-325 VHTFGQTATIEVG
+325 VHTFGQTATIEAG
-338 DLKIHH
+338 GLKIHH

-409 TLNEVRLFLPH
+409 TLNEVCLFLPH

-444 VEGESYGSDS
+444 VEGESYGHDS
-454 RETWGYRPRTNHRE
+454 RETWGYRPRKHQPK
-468 VDPNQITLE
+468 VDLNQMTLA
-477 GYAQS
+477 GFAQS
-482 QGIPADPLFGNQYA
+482 QSIFVDPLF
-496 EAGKETAGETT
+496 EATESKADDTTKGGTT
-507 QKELVSPASADRP
+507 QEESVSSQQQKPDINIDNPSEMNVPAPRSINQGTTFAP
-520 DTNIGNPFIRTVPT
+520 
-534 QQNTDAGTASLV
+534 QQSDVGV
-546 SGAETSETST
+546 SST
-556 SPEPEQEQLV
+556 PEPEQEQLV
-566 FTDSIDREAIA
+566 FTDSIDREVIA
-577 AFINRTAL
+577 TFINKTAL

-615 TYALYNIQADGIKM
+615 SYALHSIQQDGVRMIK
-629 IEEYISKLKK
+629 EYIGRLKEN
-639 IGEYDTLATE
+639 GEYDTLASE

-660 DAFGEAVNGDEE
+660 DAFGKAVNEDKE

-698 LGAAYG
+698 LGTAYG
-704 APHFNQDN
+704 TLHFNPEN

-722 FAADKDCVDKLHLY
+722 FAAEKDCVDKLHLY
-736 AKDKFNELSDAYR
+736 AKNKFNEMSDTYR

-755 TSDSYRKQYDAIISN
+755 QSEKYRKQYDAIISN

-788 VDQDGEKYYNHFFV
+788 VDLDGEKYYNHFFV
-802 NEDTGCAKIKLDTW
+802 NEEVGYAKIKLDSW
-816 EKAVIDEEV
+816 EKAVIEEESK
-825 QRPDFVCWIRNPA
+825 RDDFICWIRNP
-838 SSKSWGLC
+838 SKGWGLC

-864 IRNVIGIGYV
+864 IRNVVGIGYA

-895 VDYAQRQPS
+895 VDYAQKQPS

-909 LQLIREG
+909 LQMIREG
-916 KDNITGKKRMKRL
+916 KDSITGKKRMKRL
-929 DLAKSAVRAKVMQLQ
+929 DLAKSAVRERVMQLQ
-944 MIQELDN
+944 STQELDA
-951 LFLDDNLVD
+951 LFLDDSLVE

>member
-82 NEQSKTKIITKA
+82 NEQSKTKIIQKA

-108 SFDQEMFDD
+108 SFDQEMLDD
-117 GMIYF
+117 GMLYF

-132 RLVSGGDSRTYT
+132 RLVCGGDSRTYT
-144 IWQTLQNTAVQ
+144 IWQTLQNTAEQ
-155 KGNHLYVIID
+155 KGDHLYVIID

-189 SEADGL
+189 SEEDGL
-195 QPMPV
+195 DAMPI

-224 VDVRPDEVRSSGLL
+224 VDVRPDEVRTSGLL

-287 LVIQVENRS
+287 LVIQVENRNN
-296 SDSASATE
+296 DSASATE
-304 IGECLSRIETRTGAR
+304 IGECLSRIESRTGAR
-319 FTEYEV
+319 FSEYEV
-325 VHTFGQTATIEVG
+325 VHTFGQTATIEAG
-338 DLKIHH
+338 GLKIHH

-444 VEGESYGSDS
+444 VENESYGNDS
-454 RETWGYRPRTNHRE
+454 RETWGFRPRTHQPKI
-468 VDPNQITLE
+468 DPNQMTFSGFGQL
-477 GYAQS
+477 
-482 QGIPADPLFGNQYA
+482 QGVSADPLFENLGSDTDT
-496 EAGKETAGETT
+496 TASSGTT
-507 QKELVSPASADRP
+507 GVEPIYSSQTVKP
-520 DTNIGNPFIRTVPT
+520 DANINNPSERTVHT
-534 QQNTDAGTASLV
+534 QQNTNHDT
-546 SGAETSETST
+546 TSQNPALDESNTT
-556 SPEPEQEQLV
+556 DMEQEQLV

-577 AFINRTAL
+577 TFINRTAL

-592 FKTTDYLPSLIKLA
+592 FKTTDYLPSLIQLA

-615 TYALYNIQADGIKM
+615 TNALHNIQQDGIKM
-629 IEEYISKLKK
+629 IEEYICKLKETS
-639 IGEYDTLATE
+639 EYDTYVSE
-649 VKKLNLSWKVF
+649 VKQLNLSWKVF
-660 DAFGEAVNGDEE
+660 DAFGEAVNEDKE

-704 APHFNQDN
+704 VPHFNPDN

-722 FAADKDCVDKLHLY
+722 FAAEKDCVEKLHLY
-736 AKDKFNELSDAYR
+736 AQNKFNVLSDEYR
-749 LQFAHM
+749 LHFALM
-755 TSDSYRKQYDAIISN
+755 QSDRIRKQYDAIISN

-802 NEDTGCAKIKLDTW
+802 NEEVGYAKIKLNSW
-816 EKAVIDEEV
+816 EKAVIDEESK
-825 QRPDFVCWIRNPA
+825 RDDFVCWIRNP
-838 SSKSWGLC
+838 SNGWGLC

-854 VKGFYPDFLI
+854 VKSFYPDFLI
-864 IRNVIGIGYV
+864 IRNIAGIGYI

-881 RGDLTDNLSKAKAL
+881 RADLTDNLSKAKAL
-895 VDYAQRQPS
+895 VDYAQKQPS

-916 KDNITGKKRMKRL
+916 KDSITGNKRMKRL
-929 DLAKSAVRAKVMQLQ
+929 DLAKSAIRARVMKLQ
-944 MIQELDN
+944 TIQELDD
-951 LFLDDNLVD
+951 LFLDESLVD

>member
-20 INSAE
+20 INSAQ
-25 AYHKVDGR
+25 AYHRVDGR

-42 TGSGKTIVMTT
+42 TGSGKTIVMTE

-82 NEQSKTKIITKA
+82 NEQSKTKIIQKA

-108 SFDQEMFDD
+108 SFDQEMLDD

-122 LNTQKLGKSS
+122 LNTQKLGKAS
-132 RLVSGGDSRTYT
+132 RLVSGSDSRTYT
-144 IWQTLQNTAVQ
+144 IWQSLQNTAER

-165 EAHRGMHDRDAARA
+165 EAHRGMQDREAARA
-179 TTIMQKFLKG
+179 TSIMQKFLKG

-195 QPMPV
+195 DALPV

-224 VDVRPDEVRSSGLL
+224 VDVRPDEVRASGLL

-270 HWNYYCET
+270 HWNYYCTT
-278 QHSQQVRPV
+278 QKSQQVRPV
-287 LVIQVENRS
+287 LVIQVENRN

-304 IGECLSRIETRTGAR
+304 IGECLSRIEARTGAR
-319 FTEYEV
+319 FSEYEV
-325 VHTFGQTATIEVG
+325 VHTFGQTATIEAG
-338 DLKIHH
+338 GLKIHH

-409 TLNEVRLFLPH
+409 TLNEVCLFLPH

-444 VEGESYGSDS
+444 VEGESYGNDS
-454 RETWGYRPRTNHRE
+454 RETWGYRPRKHQPK
-468 VDPNQITLE
+468 VDLNQMTLA
-477 GYAQS
+477 GFAQS
-482 QGIPADPLFGNQYA
+482 QSIFVDLLFEATESKADDTTKG
-496 EAGKETAGETT
+496 GTT
-507 QKELVSPASADRP
+507 QEESVSSQQQKPDINIDNPSEMNVPAPRSINQGTTFAP
-520 DTNIGNPFIRTVPT
+520 
-534 QQNTDAGTASLV
+534 QQSDVGV
-546 SGAETSETST
+546 SST
-556 SPEPEQEQLV
+556 PEPEQEQLV
-566 FTDSIDREAIA
+566 FTDSIDREVIA
-577 AFINRTAL
+577 TFINKTAL

-615 TYALYNIQADGIKM
+615 SYALHSIQQDGVRMIK
-629 IEEYISKLKK
+629 EYIGRLKEN
-639 IGEYDTLATE
+639 GEYDTLASE

-660 DAFGEAVNGDEE
+660 DAFGKAVNEDKE

-698 LGAAYG
+698 LGTAYG
-704 APHFNQDN
+704 TLHFNPEN

-722 FAADKDCVDKLHLY
+722 FAAEKDCVDKLHLY
-736 AKDKFNELSDAYR
+736 AKNKFNEMSDTYR

-755 TSDSYRKQYDAIISN
+755 QSEKYRKQYDAIISN
-770 GNEVSAHSFHL
+770 GNEVSAHSSIF
-781 PEQIRPI
+781 R
-788 VDQDGEKYYNHFFV
+788 
-802 NEDTGCAKIKLDTW
+802 
-816 EKAVIDEEV
+816 
-825 QRPDFVCWIRNPA
+825 
-838 SSKSWGLC
+838 SKSD
-846 LQRLENGI
+846 Q
-854 VKGFYPDFLI
+854 
-864 IRNVIGIGYV
+864 
-874 IDILEPH
+874 
-881 RGDLTDNLSKAKAL
+881 
-895 VDYAQRQPS
+895 
-904 APIGR
+904 
-909 LQLIREG
+909 
-916 KDNITGKKRMKRL
+916 
-929 DLAKSAVRAKVMQLQ
+929 
-944 MIQELDN
+944 
-951 LFLDDNLVD
+951 

>member
-20 INSAE
+20 ITSAQ
-25 AYHKVDGR
+25 AYHRVDGR

-42 TGSGKTIVMTT
+42 TGSGKTIVMTE

-82 NEQSKTKIITKA
+82 NEQSKTKIIQKA

-108 SFDQEMFDD
+108 SFDQEMLDD

-122 LNTQKLGKSS
+122 LNTQKLGKAS
-132 RLVSGGDSRTYT
+132 RLVSGSDSRTYT
-144 IWQTLQNTAVQ
+144 IWQSLQNTAER

-165 EAHRGMHDRDAARA
+165 EAHRGMQDREAARA
-179 TTIMQKFLKG
+179 TSIMQKFLKG

-195 QPMPV
+195 DALPV

-224 VDVRPDEVRSSGLL
+224 VDVRPDEVRASGLL

-270 HWNYYCET
+270 HWNYYCTT
-278 QHSQQVRPV
+278 QKSQQVRPV
-287 LVIQVENRS
+287 LVIQVENRN

-304 IGECLSRIETRTGAR
+304 IGECLSRIEARTGAR
-319 FTEYEV
+319 FSEYEV
-325 VHTFGQTATIEVG
+325 VHTFGQTATIEAG
-338 DLKIHH
+338 GLKIHH

-409 TLNEVRLFLPH
+409 TLNEVCLFLPH

-444 VEGESYGSDS
+444 VEGESYGNDS
-454 RETWGYRPRTNHRE
+454 RETWGYRPRKHQPK
-468 VDPNQITLE
+468 VDLNQMTLA
-477 GYAQS
+477 GFAQS
-482 QGIPADPLFGNQYA
+482 QSIFVDPLF
-496 EAGKETAGETT
+496 EATESKADDTTKGGTT
-507 QKELVSPASADRP
+507 QEESVSSQQQKPDINIDNPSEMNVPAPRSINQGTTFAP
-520 DTNIGNPFIRTVPT
+520 
-534 QQNTDAGTASLV
+534 QQSDVGV
-546 SGAETSETST
+546 SST
-556 SPEPEQEQLV
+556 PEPEQEQLV
-566 FTDSIDREAIA
+566 FTDSIDREVIA
-577 AFINRTAL
+577 TFINKTAL

-615 TYALYNIQADGIKM
+615 SYALHSIQQDGVRMIK
-629 IEEYISKLKK
+629 EYIGRLKEN
-639 IGEYDTLATE
+639 GEYDTLASE

-660 DAFGEAVNGDEE
+660 DAFGKAVNEDKE

-698 LGAAYG
+698 LGTAYG
-704 APHFNQDN
+704 TLHFNPEN

-722 FAADKDCVDKLHLY
+722 FAAEKDCVDKLHLY
-736 AKDKFNELSDAYR
+736 AKNKFNEMSDTYR

-755 TSDSYRKQYDAIISN
+755 QSEKYRKQYDAIISN

-788 VDQDGEKYYNHFFV
+788 VDLDGEKYYNHFFV
-802 NEDTGCAKIKLDTW
+802 NEEVGYAKIKLDSW
-816 EKAVIDEEV
+816 EKAVIEEESK
-825 QRPDFVCWIRNPA
+825 RDDFICWIRNP
-838 SSKSWGLC
+838 SKGWGLC

-864 IRNVIGIGYV
+864 IRNVVGIGYA

-895 VDYAQRQPS
+895 VDYAQKQPS

-909 LQLIREG
+909 LQMIREG
-916 KDNITGKKRMKRL
+916 KDSITGKKRMKRL
-929 DLAKSAVRAKVMQLQ
+929 DLAKSAVRERVMQLQ
-944 MIQELDN
+944 STQELDA
-951 LFLDDNLVD
+951 LFLDDSLVE

>member
-20 INSAE
+20 INSAQ
-25 AYHKVDGR
+25 AYHRVDGR

-42 TGSGKTIVMTT
+42 TGSGKTIVMTE

-82 NEQSKTKIITKA
+82 NEQSKTKIIQKA

-108 SFDQEMFDD
+108 SFDQEMLDD

-122 LNTQKLGKSS
+122 LNTQKLGKAS
-132 RLVSGGDSRTYT
+132 RLVSGSDSRTYT
-144 IWQTLQNTAVQ
+144 IWQSLQNTAER

-165 EAHRGMHDRDAARA
+165 EAHRGMQDREAARA
-179 TTIMQKFLKG
+179 TSIMQKFLKG

-195 QPMPV
+195 DALPV

-224 VDVRPDEVRSSGLL
+224 VDVRPDEVRASGLL

-270 HWNYYCET
+270 HWNYYCTT
-278 QHSQQVRPV
+278 QKSQQVRPV
-287 LVIQVENRS
+287 LVIQVENRN

-304 IGECLSRIETRTGAR
+304 IGECLSRIEARTGAR
-319 FTEYEV
+319 FSEYEV
-325 VHTFGQTATIEVG
+325 VHTFGQTATIEAG
-338 DLKIHH
+338 GLKIHH

-409 TLNEVRLFLPH
+409 TLNEVCLFLPH

-444 VEGESYGSDS
+444 VEGESYGNDS
-454 RETWGYRPRTNHRE
+454 RETWGYRPRKHQPK
-468 VDPNQITLE
+468 VDLNQMTLA
-477 GYAQS
+477 GFAQS
-482 QGIPADPLFGNQYA
+482 QSIFVDPLF
-496 EAGKETAGETT
+496 EATESKADDTTKGGTT
-507 QKELVSPASADRP
+507 QEESVSSQQQKPDINIDNPSEMNVPAPRSINQGTTFAP
-520 DTNIGNPFIRTVPT
+520 
-534 QQNTDAGTASLV
+534 QQSDVGV
-546 SGAETSETST
+546 SST
-556 SPEPEQEQLV
+556 PEPEQEQLV
-566 FTDSIDREAIA
+566 FTDSIDREVIA
-577 AFINRTAL
+577 TFINKTAL

-615 TYALYNIQADGIKM
+615 SYALHSIQQDGVRMIK
-629 IEEYISKLKK
+629 EYIGRLKEN
-639 IGEYDTLATE
+639 GEYDTLASE

-660 DAFGEAVNGDEE
+660 DAFGKAVNEDKE

-698 LGAAYG
+698 LGTAYG
-704 APHFNQDN
+704 TLHFNPEN

-722 FAADKDCVDKLHLY
+722 FAAEKDCVDKLHLY
-736 AKDKFNELSDAYR
+736 AKNKFNEMSDTYR

-755 TSDSYRKQYDAIISN
+755 QSEKYRKQYDAIISN

-788 VDQDGEKYYNHFFV
+788 VDLDGEKYYNHFFV
-802 NEDTGCAKIKLDTW
+802 NEEVGYAKIKLDSW
-816 EKAVIDEEV
+816 EKAVIEEESK
-825 QRPDFVCWIRNPA
+825 RDDFICWIRNP
-838 SSKSWGLC
+838 SKGWGLC

-864 IRNVIGIGYV
+864 IRNVVGIGYA

-895 VDYAQRQPS
+895 VDYAQKQPS
-904 APIGR
+904 VPIGR
-909 LQLIREG
+909 LQMIREG
-916 KDNITGKKRMKRL
+916 KDSITGKKRMKRL
-929 DLAKSAVRAKVMQLQ
+929 DLAKSAVRERVMQLQ
-944 MIQELDN
+944 STQELDA
-951 LFLDDNLVD
+951 LFLDDSLVE

>member
-20 INSAE
+20 INSAQ
-25 AYHKVDGR
+25 AYHRVDGR

-42 TGSGKTIVMTT
+42 TGSGKTIVMTE

-82 NEQSKTKIITKA
+82 NEQSKTKIIQKA

-108 SFDQEMFDD
+108 SFDQEMLDD

-122 LNTQKLGKSS
+122 LNTQKLGKAS
-132 RLVSGGDSRTYT
+132 RLVSGSDSRTYT
-144 IWQTLQNTAVQ
+144 IWQSLQNTAER

-165 EAHRGMHDRDAARA
+165 EAHRGMQDREAARA
-179 TTIMQKFLKG
+179 TSIMQKFLKG

-195 QPMPV
+195 DALPV

-224 VDVRPDEVRSSGLL
+224 VDVRPDEVRASGLL

-270 HWNYYCET
+270 HWNYYCTT
-278 QHSQQVRPV
+278 QKSQQVRPV
-287 LVIQVENRS
+287 LVIQVENRN

-304 IGECLSRIETRTGAR
+304 IGECLSRIEARTGAR
-319 FTEYEV
+319 FSEYEV
-325 VHTFGQTATIEVG
+325 VHTFGQTATIEAG
-338 DLKIHH
+338 GLKIHH

-409 TLNEVRLFLPH
+409 TLNEVCLFLPH

-444 VEGESYGSDS
+444 VEGESYGNDS
-454 RETWGYRPRTNHRE
+454 RETWGYRPRKHQPK
-468 VDPNQITLE
+468 VDLNQMTLA
-477 GYAQS
+477 GFAQS
-482 QGIPADPLFGNQYA
+482 QSIFVDPLF
-496 EAGKETAGETT
+496 EATESKADDTTKGGTT
-507 QKELVSPASADRP
+507 QEESVSSQQQKPDINIDNPSEMNVPAPRSINQGTTFAP
-520 DTNIGNPFIRTVPT
+520 
-534 QQNTDAGTASLV
+534 QQSDVGV
-546 SGAETSETST
+546 SST
-556 SPEPEQEQLV
+556 PEPEQEQLV
-566 FTDSIDREAIA
+566 FTDSIDREVIA
-577 AFINRTAL
+577 TFINKTAL

-615 TYALYNIQADGIKM
+615 SYALHSIQQDGVRMIK
-629 IEEYISKLKK
+629 EYIGRLKEN
-639 IGEYDTLATE
+639 GEYDVLTSE

-660 DAFGEAVNGDEE
+660 DAFGKAVNEDKE

-698 LGAAYG
+698 LGTAYG
-704 APHFNQDN
+704 TLHFNPEN

-722 FAADKDCVDKLHLY
+722 FAAEKDCVDKLHLY
-736 AKDKFNELSDAYR
+736 AKNKFNEMSDTYR

-755 TSDSYRKQYDAIISN
+755 QSEKYRKQYDAIISN

-788 VDQDGEKYYNHFFV
+788 VDLDGEKYYNHFFV
-802 NEDTGCAKIKLDTW
+802 NEEVGYAKIKLDSW
-816 EKAVIDEEV
+816 EKAVIEEESK
-825 QRPDFVCWIRNPA
+825 RDDFICWIRNP
-838 SSKSWGLC
+838 SKGWGLC

-864 IRNVIGIGYV
+864 IRNVVGIGYA

-895 VDYAQRQPS
+895 VDYAQKQPS

-909 LQLIREG
+909 LQMIREG
-916 KDNITGKKRMKRL
+916 KDSITGKKRMKRL
-929 DLAKSAVRAKVMQLQ
+929 DLAKSAVRERVMQLQ
-944 MIQELDN
+944 STQELDA
-951 LFLDDNLVD
+951 LFLDDSLVE

>member
-1 MRDELISF
+1 MRDELIPF

-20 INSAE
+20 ISSAV

-94 DKIRPNQCVTIEDD
+94 DKIRPNQCVTIEDN
-108 SFDQEMFDD
+108 SFDQEVLDD

-144 IWQTLQNTAVQ
+144 IWQTLQNTAEQ
-155 KGNHLYVIID
+155 KGDRFYVIID

-195 QPMPV
+195 SPMPI

-224 VDVRPDEVRSSGLL
+224 VEIRPDEVRDSGLL

-264 WKDKCE
+264 WKDKCD

-287 LVIQVENRS
+287 LVVQVENRN
-296 SDSASATE
+296 SDSASSTE
-304 IGECLSRIETRTGAR
+304 IGECLSRIEARTGAR
-319 FTEYEV
+319 FSEYEV
-325 VHTFGQTATIEVG
+325 VHTFGQTATIEAG
-338 DLKIHH
+338 GLKIHH

-444 VEGESYGSDS
+444 VEGESYGNDS
-454 RETWGYRPRTNHRE
+454 RETWGYRPRTRRQT
-468 VDPNQITLE
+468 VDPNQMTLE
-477 GYAQS
+477 AYEQS
-482 QGIPADPLFGNQYA
+482 QGIPVDPLF
-496 EAGKETAGETT
+496 ETLKSETEDT
-507 QKELVSPASADRP
+507 AADGTTRDESTSQADTDKP
-520 DTNIGNPFIRTVPT
+520 DTNIDNPSIRTVPT
-534 QQNTDAGTASLV
+534 QQNADVKTTLTSQSNTADILNTLES
-546 SGAETSETST
+546 
-556 SPEPEQEQLV
+556 EQLQL
-566 FTDSIDREAIA
+566 FLNEPIDRESIA
-577 AFINRTAL
+577 DFINNTAL

-592 FKTTDYLPSLIKLA
+592 FKTTDYLPSLINLA

-615 TYALYNIQADGIKM
+615 TYALHNIQQDGIKM
-629 IEEYISKLKK
+629 IEEYIGKLRDC
-639 IGEYDTLATE
+639 GEYDMLAAE
-649 VKKLNLSWKVF
+649 VKKLNLSWKIF
-660 DAFGEAVNGDEE
+660 DAFGKAINEDKE

-704 APHFNQDN
+704 IPHFNPDN

-736 AKDKFNELSDAYR
+736 AKDKFNKLSDAYR

-755 TSDSYRKQYDAIISN
+755 TSDKYRKQYDAIISN
-770 GNEVSAHSFHL
+770 GNEVSVHSFHL

-788 VDQDGEKYYNHFFV
+788 VDQDGKEYYNHFFV
-802 NEDTGCAKIKLDTW
+802 NEEVGYAKIKLDTW
-816 EKAVIDEEV
+816 EEAVIDEETK
-825 QRPDFVCWIRNPA
+825 RNDFVCWIRNP
-838 SSKSWGLC
+838 SSPKGWGLC
-846 LQRLENGI
+846 LHRLENGI
-854 VKGFYPDFLI
+854 VKGFYPDFII
-864 IRNVIGIGYV
+864 IRNVTGIGYV

-881 RGDLTDNLSKAKAL
+881 RADLTDNLSKTKAL
-895 VDYAQRQPS
+895 ADYAQKQPS

-929 DLAKSAVRAKVMQLQ
+929 DLAKSAVRARVMQLQ
-944 MIQELDN
+944 TTQELDA
-951 LFLDDNLVD
+951 LFLDDSLVD

>member
-20 INSAE
+20 INSAQ
-25 AYHKVDGR
+25 AYHRVDGR

-42 TGSGKTIVMTT
+42 TGSGKTIVMTE

-82 NEQSKTKIITKA
+82 NEQSKTKIIQKA

-108 SFDQEMFDD
+108 SFDQEMLDD

-122 LNTQKLGKSS
+122 LNTQKLGKAS
-132 RLVSGGDSRTYT
+132 RLVSGSDSRTYT
-144 IWQTLQNTAVQ
+144 IWQSLQNTAER

-165 EAHRGMHDRDAARA
+165 EAHRGMQDREAARA
-179 TTIMQKFLKG
+179 TSIMQKFLKG

-195 QPMPV
+195 DALPV

-224 VDVRPDEVRSSGLL
+224 VDVRPDEVRASGLL

-270 HWNYYCET
+270 HWNYYCTT
-278 QHSQQVRPV
+278 QKSQQVRPV
-287 LVIQVENRS
+287 LVIQVENRN

-304 IGECLSRIETRTGAR
+304 IGECLSRIEARTGAR
-319 FTEYEV
+319 FSEYEV
-325 VHTFGQTATIEVG
+325 VHTFGQTATIEAG
-338 DLKIHH
+338 GLKIHH

-409 TLNEVRLFLPH
+409 TLNEVCLFLPH

-444 VEGESYGSDS
+444 VEGESYGNDS
-454 RETWGYRPRTNHRE
+454 RETWGYRPRKHQPK
-468 VDPNQITLE
+468 VDLNQMTLA
-477 GYAQS
+477 GFAQS
-482 QGIPADPLFGNQYA
+482 QSIFVDPLF
-496 EAGKETAGETT
+496 EATESKADDTTKGGTT
-507 QKELVSPASADRP
+507 QEESVSSQQQKPDINIDNPSEMNVPAPRSINQGTTFAP
-520 DTNIGNPFIRTVPT
+520 
-534 QQNTDAGTASLV
+534 QQSDVGV
-546 SGAETSETST
+546 SST
-556 SPEPEQEQLV
+556 PEPEQEQLV
-566 FTDSIDREAIA
+566 FTDSIDREVIA
-577 AFINRTAL
+577 TFINKTAL

-615 TYALYNIQADGIKM
+615 SYALHSIQQDGVRMIK
-629 IEEYISKLKK
+629 EYIGRLKEN
-639 IGEYDTLATE
+639 GEYDTLASE

-660 DAFGEAVNGDEE
+660 DAFGKAVNEDKE

-698 LGAAYG
+698 LGTAYG
-704 APHFNQDN
+704 TLHFNPEN

-722 FAADKDCVDKLHLY
+722 FAAEKDCVDKLHLY
-736 AKDKFNELSDAYR
+736 AKNKFNEMSDTYR

-755 TSDSYRKQYDAIISN
+755 QSEKYRKQYDAIISN

-788 VDQDGEKYYNHFFV
+788 VDLDGEKYYNHFFV
-802 NEDTGCAKIKLDTW
+802 NEEVGYAKIKLDSW
-816 EKAVIDEEV
+816 EKAVIEEESK
-825 QRPDFVCWIRNPA
+825 RDDFICWIRNP
-838 SSKSWGLC
+838 SKGWGLC

-864 IRNVIGIGYV
+864 IRNVVGIGYA

-895 VDYAQRQPS
+895 VDYAQKQPS

-909 LQLIREG
+909 LQMIREG
-916 KDNITGKKRMKRL
+916 KDSITGKKRMKRL
-929 DLAKSAVRAKVMQLQ
+929 DLAKSAVRERVMQLQ
-944 MIQELDN
+944 STQELDA
-951 LFLDDNLVD
+951 LFLDDSLVE